1 MNKKEIAE
9 ILLDI
14 GAVILRPNE
23 PFIFTSGI
31 KSPIYCDN
39 RLLMSHVEE
48 RREIIDSFEELLKEK
63 GVAFDVI
70 AGTATAGIPHAAWL
84 SERENSKMIYVRSS
98 KKGHG
103 KENKIEG
110 VLQKDQKVLVVEDLV
125 STGGSSIEA
134 VQSVRDAGGIVDYCI
149 AIFTYGLEK
158 AEKRFDEA
166 DCNLITLTDFETLI
180 ETALERGD
188 ISKVEKKEL
197 EKWQSDPDNW
207 MK

>member
-1 MNKKEIAE
+1 MNKKETAE

-14 GAVILRPNE
+14 AAVILRPKK

-39 RLLMSHVEE
+39 RILMSHVEE
-48 RREIIDSFEELLKEK
+48 RRKIIESFEELLKEK
-63 GVAFDVI
+63 GVDFEVI

-84 SERENSKMIYVRSS
+84 AEKENSKMIYVRSS

-110 VLQKDQKVLVVEDLV
+110 VLKEGQKVLIVEDLV

-134 VQSVRDAGGIVDYCI
+134 VQTVRGAGGIVDYCI

-158 AEKRFDEA
+158 AEKRFEEA
-166 DCNLITLTDFETLI
+166 DCKLITLTDFETLI
-180 ETALERGD
+180 ETAEKRGD
-188 ISKVEKKEL
+188 ITEEEKREL
-197 EKWQSDPDNW
+197 EKWQADPDNW